1 MLQRMDDKDYPLTEN
16 DYTEI
21 NHNAN
26 TTIMNLLIGYNTLAK
41 LLNTEQLNVASQ
53 KEQRLDERIRR
64 FEQKQQ
70 DALTTLEIMKKELQE
85 GEYSYWDKE
94 KLTDEIYELT
104 IAATAEFNNN
114 DSDDQSQ
121 DRSEDELCIIALMDK
136 CTDVILKM
144 LDSPHVK
151 INVENSL
158 GMTALDYAYAAV
170 KTLEPGNSAV
180 NENLNRCFNRMRD
193 LGALTSDKKNHR
205 AVICCK

>member
-1 MLQRMDDKDYPLTEN
+1 
-16 DYTEI
+16 
-21 NHNAN
+21 
-26 TTIMNLLIGYNTLAK
+26 
-41 LLNTEQLNVASQ
+41 
-53 KEQRLDERIRR
+53 
-64 FEQKQQ
+64 
-70 DALTTLEIMKKELQE
+70 MKKELQE

-144 LDSPHVK
+144 LDSPHVQIK
-151 INVENSL
+151 VENSL

-170 KTLEPGNSAV
+170 KTLEPGNSAA
-180 NENLNRCFNRMRD
+180 NEK
-193 LGALTSDKKNHR
+193 S
-205 AVICCK
+205 